1 MSFTKVLLISA
12 VVSTFAIQIEAT
24 SRLADFA
31 SSARDVFQGITTAVP
46 RHDQIAAQANGKAYP
61 LIEFKVPPQHEKEFV
76 NLFRT
81 VHEIVAEQEPEVK
94 YSLSRQSDG
103 NLIWYIYGEFA
114 SVEDYNKHASQQYE
128 HDFYNGINELGIV
141 WESHLLQP
149 VLG

>member
-1 MSFTKVLLISA
+1 MSLTKAVLFC
-12 VVSTFAIQIEAT
+12 VVAATTLQYAEAT
-24 SRLADFA
+24 SRLATFA
-31 SSARDVFQGITTAVP
+31 ASAREFVQGVNQHEIAVE
-46 RHDQIAAQANGKAYP
+46 ANGKAYP

-76 NLFRT
+76 SLFRT

-128 HDFYNGINELGIV
+128 HDFYNGINKLGIV